1 MSYYSQVR
9 VCSLSAGGS
18 AGACVMAAPCDVS
31 PSTGGPSHDGASLC
45 ATTSSGSPTAS
56 RRDAPTVSRGRPRW
70 TIAAASRQPALHT
83 PKVVACETC
92 QRPVSV
98 LAATMPARRAKHVT
112 TPMPVGC
119 QQEGGGGGGVE
130 GWRNCMVY
138 GNRLWRWRSQLQ
150 HCCGH
155 CSALL
160 RPPPPACTGAA
171 SLPLGRLESGSWR
184 SARGASSKPRCP
196 RHARRWG
203 VAPRR
208 IPTAT
213 G

>member
-1 MSYYSQVR
+1 
-9 VCSLSAGGS
+9 
-18 AGACVMAAPCDVS
+18 MAAPCDVS

-119 QQEGGGGGGVE
+119 QQEGGGVGGVE
-130 GWRNCMVY
+130 GWRNC
-138 GNRLWRWRSQLQ
+138 L
-150 HCCGH
+150 CGVWN
-155 CSALL
+155 SAV
-160 RPPPPACTGAA
+160 
-171 SLPLGRLESGSWR
+171 E
-184 SARGASSKPRCP
+184 
-196 RHARRWG
+196 
-203 VAPRR
+203 VA
-208 IPTAT
+208 
-213 G
+213 

>member
-70 TIAAASRQPALHT
+70 TMAAASRQPALHT

-119 QQEGGGGGGVE
+119 QQEGGGVGGVE
-130 GWRNCMVY
+130 GWRKLFVWCMELGCGGGVASF
-138 GNRLWRWRSQLQ
+138 NTAAATAPR
-150 HCCGH
+150 CCGP
-155 CSALL
+155 LL
-160 RPPPPACTGAA
+160 QR
-171 SLPLGRLESGSWR
+171 
-184 SARGASSKPRCP
+184 ARGQPHCLWA
-196 RHARRWG
+196 A
-203 VAPRR
+203 
-208 IPTAT
+208 
-213 G
+213 